1 MNPLEEETTQPAR
14 LNPNLAAQGAM
25 VGIRRTPWYSEFV
38 KEYKEE
44 PDLSRKADY
53 DYRKAWLSGARPEKD
68 PHDAGRYH
76 WPSSTA
82 SGEMLKS
89 STHPTHWKELYMR
102 KTGVNPDTVGATIK
116 DWIRI
121 KNYADGGAVNPISA
135 GIASLGR
142 GPDSTLVHM
151 SPREVAGLQTLA
163 MKHGGSLTI
172 NPHTGLPEAGFLD
185 SILPMVAAGATAAF
199 MPAAAPAFLPMLA
212 GAGVGALTNKQSP
225 LMGALL
231 GGLSGYGMS
240 GLGETFGKLGAEEAA
255 KQAAIEA
262 AKQGTAAGTMA
273 DTAFMQSVMSNPES
287 IVGSGMMPQS
297 EYLDLVKATGGV
309 PGREGAVQAAVDSAY
324 AGVPTP
330 TRAENILSGA
340 GQAFDT
346 PESAFKFAK
355 GNYKN
360 IGAAAAPLI
369 SYGIGSLAQQPTL
382 AGGITGGTP
391 QGRAPKYTYGP
402 MTVNP
407 RFGQPGEPYFLN
419 QTFTATAAEGGMVP
433 RDLNNRYPQSNINQ
447 SAYAT
452 ASQSPMS
459 QSVVSGGYE
468 PKINPFTGEMQMAA
482 GGALVSPFQDVQVPD
497 DRPFKALSNT
507 QVAQLAEESDDSITQ
522 GTAARE
528 LYLRRATQRVP
539 TSTYTKMADGG
550 IAGTYAA
557 GGRLLRGDG
566 DGVSDSIPAEIHS
579 RHGVQKAA
587 LADGEFVLP
596 ARIVSEIGNGST
608 EAGARKLYAMMD
620 RIQKRRGKTLKNVAA
635 NTKAERL
642 LPA

>member
-142 GPDSTLVHM
+142 GPDSMLVHM

-185 SILPMVAAGATAAF
+185 SILPMVAAGATAYFTGGTA
-199 MPAAAPAFLPMLA
+199 LPMLA

-240 GLGETFGKLGAEEAA
+240 GLGETFGAMGQTSAEIA
-255 KQAAIEA
+255 KQAAIDAGVQNYAQA
-262 AKQGTAAGTMA
+262 AQ
-273 DTAFMQSVMSNPES
+273 QSVLTPAELFPGMVES
-287 IVGSGMMPQS
+287 VPLPASTPTAGIPV
-297 EYLDLVKATGGV
+297 DLGYSSAAT
-309 PGREGAVQAAVDSAY
+309 
-324 AGVPTP
+324 PTP

-360 IGAAAAPLI
+360 IGSAAAPLI

-391 QGRAPKYTYGP
+391 RGNIRPYKFTQKPNEEYDP
-402 MTVNP
+402 NNP
-407 RFGQPGEPYFLN
+407 RKGPYFAQSFEALPVY
-419 QTFTATAAEGGMVP
+419 TAAEGGMVP
-433 RDLNNRYPQSNINQ
+433 SDLNNRYPQSNINQ

-468 PKINPFTGEMQMAA
+468 SKINPFTGEMQMAA
-482 GGALVSPFQDVQVPD
+482 GGA
-497 DRPFKALSNT
+497 
-507 QVAQLAEESDDSITQ
+507 
-522 GTAARE
+522 
-528 LYLRRATQRVP
+528 
-539 TSTYTKMADGG
+539 
-550 IAGTYAA
+550 TYAA